1 MTAALNTTRL
11 YVSIAIVL
19 LLYVAYC
26 WYMYDPAFKF
36 RTFTATSVETF
47 QPVPTQPVPLMEMT
61 APTAHVPTPPT
72 HHVSHTAPTGPTTT
86 PVDRVPSVGMPPTR
100 SREEKPFDAQEDTYE
115 SAQIPQRLRYPER
128 SFSPGYVND
137 ETGTAVA
144 SGVASYS
151 AGVTKKAE
159 QTFGPEFVQNG
170 GQFMEGG
177 ITANDDSAAVSYSG
191 F

>member
-1 MTAALNTTRL
+1 MTATLNTTRL

-36 RTFTATSVETF
+36 RTFTATSVEAF
-47 QPVPTQPVPLMEMT
+47 QPVPTQPVPLMEM
-61 APTAHVPTPPT
+61 AAVPPPPAHAHPHAHP
-72 HHVSHTAPTGPTTT
+72 HVSTGPTTT
-86 PVDRVPSVGMPPTR
+86 PVGRVPSAAMPPTR

-151 AGVTKKAE
+151 AGVTRKAE

>member
-36 RTFTATSVETF
+36 RTFTATSVEAF
-47 QPVPTQPVPLMEMT
+47 QPVPTQPVPLMEM
-61 APTAHVPTPPT
+61 APAPAHAHAHAPP
-72 HHVSHTAPTGPTTT
+72 HVSTGPTTT
-86 PVDRVPSVGMPPTR
+86 PVGRVPSAAMPATQ
-100 SREEKPFDAQEDTYE
+100 SREETPYDTEENVYE

-151 AGVTKKAE
+151 AAVTRKAE

>member
-1 MTAALNTTRL
+1 MNARL
-11 YVSIAIVL
+11 YASIAVVL
-19 LLYVAYC
+19 ILYLAYC
-26 WYMYDPAFKF
+26 WYMYDPTFKF
-36 RTFTATSVETF
+36 RSFQAEGVTSMA
-47 QPVPTQPVPLMEMT
+47 PTPSVAVPLIEQT
-61 APTAHVPTPPT
+61 VAAAPSPAPPARIEGMKNADSTPPMQPFL
-72 HHVSHTAPTGPTTT
+72 APHKKPQRGNEE
-86 PVDRVPSVGMPPTR
+86 VPYDT
-100 SREEKPFDAQEDTYE
+100 QENTFE
-115 SAQIPQRLRYPER
+115 SAQIPERLRHPER

-151 AGVTKKAE
+151 AAATRKAE

-177 ITANDDSAAVSYSG
+177 VTANDDSLSVSYSG